1 MMTYTARRSSVFFI
15 KDHAYQVVCS
25 LHPNNCFFLIVHQI
39 FFHISMDVVVSR
51 VVSVI
56 KVVCVNGSIV
66 TYSIYHSN
74 WPS

>member
-39 FFHISMDVVVSR
+39 FFHISMGVVVSL

-56 KVVCVNGSIV
+56 
-66 TYSIYHSN
+66 
-74 WPS
+74 